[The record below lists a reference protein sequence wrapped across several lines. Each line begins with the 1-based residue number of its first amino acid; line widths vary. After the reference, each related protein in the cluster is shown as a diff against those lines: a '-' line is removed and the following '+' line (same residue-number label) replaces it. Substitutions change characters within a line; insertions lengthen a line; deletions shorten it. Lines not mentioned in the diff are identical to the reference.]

1 MCYVARCG
9 VNMCEEQKAAL
20 QRDYIRKNH
29 PHWFPFGGSVCALC
43 MLMEESDELREK
55 CNNLIEHGFE
65 LNNTIKELSKVREL
79 KPEPVTDL
87 PKPKK
92 KRAQK

>member
-1 MCYVARCG
+1 MS
-9 VNMCEEQKAAL
+9 EEQKAAL

-29 PHWFPFGGSVCALC
+29 PHWFPFGGSQCALC
-43 MLMEESDELREK
+43 VIMDELDELHAK
-55 CNNLIEHGFE
+55 CNRLISA
-65 LNNTIKELSKVREL
+65 NRDMDKKIYDLSKPPQVREL

-92 KRAQK
+92 KRAKK